1 MKKMKWTSSLML
13 FFAACIWGFAFAFQS
28 QGMEHMGPM
37 TFNGTRFL
45 IGAIVLV
52 PVIFMFKKP
61 GEQKTV
67 TKKDVKV
74 TIWGGVVC
82 GLCLFAASS
91 LQQFGIQYTS
101 VGKAGFLTT
110 LYIILVPIIGI
121 FFKRK
126 VSLVVWIGAVLS
138 VIGMYLLC
146 VSETMSINKGDILAF
161 CCAII
166 FAFHILSVDYFAPKT
181 NGIVLSCLQ
190 FLTSGV
196 CAMICAFIFE
206 NPTLG
211 EIISGIVPLLYV
223 GVMSS
228 GVAYTLQILGQK
240 NADPTIA
247 SLIMSLESAVSV
259 LGGWLILHQ
268 KLTGKELLG
277 CLIMFIAVVGV
288 QVFDAKKTEVKE
300 IEK

>member
-1 MKKMKWTSSLML
+1 ML
-13 FFAACIWGFAFAFQS
+13 FLAALIWGFAFAFQS
-28 QGMEHMGPM
+28 QGMDHMGPM
-37 TFNGTRFL
+37 TFNGMRFL

-52 PVIFMFKKP
+52 PVIFIFRNPGKRKP
-61 GEQKTV
+61 V
-67 TKKDVKV
+67 TAGAVKV
-74 TIWGGVVC
+74 TVLGGIVC

-121 FFKRK
+121 FFRRK
-126 VSLVVWIGAVLS
+126 VPVVVWIGAIIS

-146 VSETMSINKGDILAF
+146 VSETMSINKGDIFAF
-161 CCAII
+161 CCAIV

-206 NPTLG
+206 QPSVT
-211 EIISGIVPLLYV
+211 EIVNGVVPLLYV

-240 NADPTIA
+240 NAEPTLA

-259 LGGWLILHQ
+259 LGGWLILNQ
-268 KLTGKELLG
+268 RLTGKELLG
-277 CLIMFIAVVGV
+277 CLLMFVAVVGV
-288 QVFDAKKTEVKE
+288 QIFDVKKSDETK
-300 IEK
+300 

>member
-1 MKKMKWTSSLML
+1 ML
-13 FFAACIWGFAFAFQS
+13 FLAALIWGFAFAFQS
-28 QGMEHMGPM
+28 RGMEHMGPM
-37 TFNGTRFL
+37 TFNGIRFL
-45 IGAIVLV
+45 IGAIVLI
-52 PVIFMFKKP
+52 PVIFLFKKT
-61 GEQKTV
+61 GEKRSASKEDIKITV
-67 TKKDVKV
+67 L
-74 TIWGGVVC
+74 GGIIC
-82 GLCLFAASS
+82 GLCLFGASS

-126 VSLVVWIGAVLS
+126 VSAIVWIGALLS
-138 VIGMYLLC
+138 VAGMYLLC
-146 VSETMSINKGDILAF
+146 VSETMSINKGDVLAF
-161 CCAII
+161 GCAII
-166 FAFHILSVDYFAPKT
+166 FAFHILAVDHFAPKT
-181 NGIVLSCLQ
+181 NGVVLSCLQ
-190 FLTSGV
+190 FLTSGI
-196 CAMICAFIFE
+196 CAMIFAFIFE
-206 NPTLG
+206 QPTMT
-211 EIISGIVPLLYV
+211 EIVNGIIPLLYV

-277 CLIMFIAVVGV
+277 CLLMFIAVIGV
-288 QVFDAKKTEVKE
+288 QIFDAKKEKEATNEV
-300 IEK
+300 

>member
-1 MKKMKWTSSLML
+1 ML
-13 FFAACIWGFAFAFQS
+13 FLAALIWGFAFAFQS
-28 QGMEHMGPM
+28 QGMDHMGPM
-37 TFNGTRFL
+37 TFNGMRFL

-52 PVIFMFKKP
+52 PVIFIFRNPGKRKP
-61 GEQKTV
+61 V
-67 TKKDVKV
+67 TAGAVKV
-74 TIWGGVVC
+74 TVLGGIVC

-121 FFKRK
+121 FFGRK
-126 VSLVVWIGAVLS
+126 APVVVWIGAIIS

-146 VSETMSINKGDILAF
+146 VSETMSINKGDIFAF
-161 CCAII
+161 CCAIV

-206 NPTLG
+206 QPSVT
-211 EIISGIVPLLYV
+211 EIVNGVVPLLYV

-240 NADPTIA
+240 NAEPTLA

-259 LGGWLILHQ
+259 LGGWLILNQ
-268 KLTGKELLG
+268 RLTGKELLG
-277 CLIMFIAVVGV
+277 CLLMFVAVVGV
-288 QVFDAKKTEVKE
+288 QIFDVKKSDETK
-300 IEK
+300 

>member
-1 MKKMKWTSSLML
+1 ML
-13 FFAACIWGFAFAFQS
+13 FLAACIWGFAFAFQS

-37 TFNGTRFL
+37 TFNGIRFL
-45 IGAIVLV
+45 IGAVVLI
-52 PVIFMFKKP
+52 PIIFIFRKP
-61 GEQKTV
+61 GE
-67 TKKDVKV
+67 KKPVSKEDVKITV
-74 TIWGGVVC
+74 LGGIVC
-82 GLCLFAASS
+82 GLCLCVASS

-126 VSLVVWIGAVLS
+126 VSVMVWIGAILS

-146 VSETMSINKGDILAF
+146 VSETMSINKGDILSF
-161 CCAII
+161 GCAIV
-166 FAFHILSVDYFAPKT
+166 FAFHILSVDYFSKKT

-190 FLTSGV
+190 FLTSGI

-206 NPTLG
+206 QPALSDIVN
-211 EIISGIVPLLYV
+211 GIVPLLYV
-223 GVMSS
+223 GIMSS

-259 LGGWLILHQ
+259 LGGWLILDQ
-268 KLTGKELLG
+268 RLTGKELLG
-277 CLIMFIAVVGV
+277 CALMFIAVIGV
-288 QVFDAKKTEVKE
+288 QVVDAKKTE
-300 IEK
+300 EKKNTN

>member
-1 MKKMKWTSSLML
+1 ML
-13 FFAACIWGFAFAFQS
+13 FMAALIWGFAFAFQS
-28 QGMEHMGPM
+28 QGMDHMGPL
-37 TFNGTRFL
+37 TFNGVRFL
-45 IGAIVLV
+45 IGAVVLV
-52 PVIFMFKKP
+52 PVIFLFKKP
-61 GEQKTV
+61 GEKKKV
-67 TKKDVKV
+67 TKKDIKV
-74 TIWGGVVC
+74 TVLGGIVC
-82 GLCLFAASS
+82 GLCLFVASS

-126 VSLVVWIGAVLS
+126 VSVFVWLGAILS

-146 VSETMSINKGDILAF
+146 VSETMSINKGDIFAF
-161 CCAII
+161 CCAIV

-181 NGIVLSCLQ
+181 NGVVLSCLQ
-190 FLTSGV
+190 FLTSGI

-206 NPTLG
+206 RPTMT
-211 EIISGIVPLLYV
+211 EIVNGIVPLLYV

-268 KLTGKELLG
+268 KLTVKELIG
-277 CLIMFIAVVGV
+277 CLLMFIAVIGV
-288 QVFDAKKTEVKE
+288 QLFDAKKEKE
-300 IEK
+300 TAN

>member
-1 MKKMKWTSSLML
+1 ML
-13 FFAACIWGFAFAFQS
+13 FMAALIWGFAFAFQS
-28 QGMEHMGPM
+28 QGMDHMGPL
-37 TFNGTRFL
+37 TFNGVRFL
-45 IGAIVLV
+45 IGAVVLV
-52 PVIFMFKKP
+52 PVIFLFKKP
-61 GEQKTV
+61 GEKKKV
-67 TKKDVKV
+67 TKKDIKV
-74 TIWGGVVC
+74 TVLGGIVC
-82 GLCLFAASS
+82 GLCLFVASS

-101 VGKAGFLTT
+101 IGKAGFLTT

-126 VSLVVWIGAVLS
+126 VSVFVWLGAILS

-146 VSETMSINKGDILAF
+146 VSETMSINKGDIFAF
-161 CCAII
+161 CCAIV

-181 NGIVLSCLQ
+181 NGVVLSCLQ
-190 FLTSGV
+190 FLTSGI

-206 NPTLG
+206 RPTMS
-211 EIISGIVPLLYV
+211 EIVNGIVPLLYV

-268 KLTGKELLG
+268 KLTVKELIG
-277 CLIMFIAVVGV
+277 CLLMFIAVIGV
-288 QVFDAKKTEVKE
+288 QLFDAKKEKE
-300 IEK
+300 TAN

>member
-1 MKKMKWTSSLML
+1 ML
-13 FFAACIWGFAFAFQS
+13 FLAACIWGFAFAFQS

-37 TFNGTRFL
+37 TFNGIRFL
-45 IGAIVLV
+45 IGAVVLL
-52 PVIFMFKKP
+52 PVILIFRKPEEKK
-61 GEQKTV
+61 KS
-67 TKKDVKV
+67 TKEDIK
-74 TIWGGVVC
+74 IALRGGVVC
-82 GLCLFAASS
+82 GLCLFVASS
-91 LQQFGIQYTS
+91 LQQFGIQHTS

-126 VSLVVWIGAVLS
+126 VSVIVWIGAVLS
-138 VIGMYLLC
+138 VVGMYLLC
-146 VSETMSINKGDILAF
+146 VSETMSINIGDVLAF
-161 CCAII
+161 CCAIV

-181 NGIVLSCLQ
+181 NGIILSCLQ
-190 FLTSGV
+190 FLTSGTCGMV
-196 CAMICAFIFE
+196 FALIFE
-206 NPTLG
+206 RPSFA

-240 NADPTIA
+240 DADPTIA

-268 KLTGKELLG
+268 KLSGKELFG
-277 CLIMFIAVVGV
+277 CLLMFIAVIGV
-288 QVFDAKKTEVKE
+288 QVFETKE
-300 IEK
+300 QEKLLEK

>member
-1 MKKMKWTSSLML
+1 ML
-13 FFAACIWGFAFAFQS
+13 FMAALIWGFAFAFQS
-28 QGMEHMGPM
+28 QGMDHMGPL
-37 TFNGTRFL
+37 TFNGVRFL
-45 IGAIVLV
+45 IGAVVLV
-52 PVIFMFKKP
+52 PVIFLFKKP
-61 GEQKTV
+61 GEKKKV
-67 TKKDVKV
+67 TKKDIIV
-74 TIWGGVVC
+74 TVLGGIVC
-82 GLCLFAASS
+82 GLCLFVASS

-126 VSLVVWIGAVLS
+126 VSVFVWLGAILS

-146 VSETMSINKGDILAF
+146 VSETMSINKGDIFAF
-161 CCAII
+161 CCAIV

-181 NGIVLSCLQ
+181 NGVVLSCLQ
-190 FLTSGV
+190 FLTSGI

-206 NPTLG
+206 RPTMS
-211 EIISGIVPLLYV
+211 EIVNGIVPLLYV

-268 KLTGKELLG
+268 KLTVKELIG
-277 CLIMFIAVVGV
+277 CLLMFIAVIGV
-288 QVFDAKKTEVKE
+288 QLFDAKKEKE
-300 IEK
+300 TAN

>member
-1 MKKMKWTSSLML
+1 ML
-13 FFAACIWGFAFAFQS
+13 FLAALIWGFAFAFQS
-28 QGMEHMGPM
+28 QGMDHMGPL
-37 TFNGTRFL
+37 TFNGVRFL

-52 PVIFMFKKP
+52 PVIFIFQKP
-61 GEQKTV
+61 GKRKTV
-67 TKKDVKV
+67 TAENVKV
-74 TIWGGVVC
+74 TVLGGIVC

-121 FFKRK
+121 FFGRK
-126 VSLVVWIGAVLS
+126 IPVVVWIGAIIS

-146 VSETMSINKGDILAF
+146 VSETMSINKGDIFAF
-161 CCAII
+161 CCAIV

-206 NPTLG
+206 QPSVT
-211 EIISGIVPLLYV
+211 EIVNGIMPLLYV

-240 NADPTIA
+240 NAEPTLA

-259 LGGWLILHQ
+259 LGGWIILNQ
-268 KLTGKELLG
+268 RLTGKELLG
-277 CLIMFIAVVGV
+277 CFLMFVAVVGV
-288 QVFDAKKTEVKE
+288 QIFDVKKTDETK
-300 IEK
+300 

>member
-13 FFAACIWGFAFAFQS
+13 FLAACIWGFAFAFQS

-45 IGAIVLV
+45 IGAVVLM
-52 PVIFMFKKP
+52 PVIFLFKKT
-61 GEQKTV
+61 EDKKIV

-74 TIWGGVVC
+74 TVLGGAVC

-126 VSLVVWIGAVLS
+126 VSAVVWIGAVLS

-161 CCAII
+161 FCAII

-190 FLTSGV
+190 FFTSGI
-196 CAMICAFIFE
+196 CAMVCAFIFE
-206 NPTLG
+206 HPTFS

-268 KLTGKELLG
+268 KLTGKELIG

-288 QVFDAKKTEVKE
+288 QVFDEKNAEENVK
-300 IEK
+300 

>member
-1 MKKMKWTSSLML
+1 ML
-13 FFAACIWGFAFAFQS
+13 FLAALIWGFAFAFQS
-28 QGMEHMGPM
+28 RGMEHMGPM
-37 TFNGTRFL
+37 TFNGIRFL
-45 IGAIVLV
+45 IGAIVLI
-52 PVIFMFKKP
+52 PVIFLFKKT
-61 GEQKTV
+61 GEKRSASKEDIKITV
-67 TKKDVKV
+67 L
-74 TIWGGVVC
+74 GGIIC
-82 GLCLFAASS
+82 GLCLFGASS

-126 VSLVVWIGAVLS
+126 VSAIVWIGALLS
-138 VIGMYLLC
+138 VAGMYLLC
-146 VSETMSINKGDILAF
+146 VSETMSINKGDVLAF
-161 CCAII
+161 GCAII
-166 FAFHILSVDYFAPKT
+166 FAFHILAVDHFAPKT
-181 NGIVLSCLQ
+181 NGVVLSCLQ
-190 FLTSGV
+190 FLTSGI
-196 CAMICAFIFE
+196 CAMIVAFIFE
-206 NPTLG
+206 HPTMT
-211 EIISGIVPLLYV
+211 EIVNGIVPLLYV

-277 CLIMFIAVVGV
+277 CLLMFIAVIGV
-288 QVFDAKKTEVKE
+288 QIFDAKKEKEATNEV
-300 IEK
+300 

>member
-1 MKKMKWTSSLML
+1 ML
-13 FFAACIWGFAFAFQS
+13 FMAALIWGFAFAFQS

-45 IGAIVLV
+45 IGAVVLI
-52 PVIFMFKKP
+52 PVIFLFKKP
-61 GEQKTV
+61 GEKR
-67 TKKDVKV
+67 KIAKEDIKV
-74 TIWGGVVC
+74 TITGGVVC
-82 GLCLFAASS
+82 GLCLFVASS

-126 VSLVVWIGAVLS
+126 ASVMVWIGAILS

-146 VSETMSINKGDILAF
+146 VSETMSINKGDIFAF

-181 NGIVLSCLQ
+181 NGIVLSCIQ
-190 FLTSGV
+190 FLTSGI
-196 CAMICAFIFE
+196 CAMLCAFIFE
-206 NPTLG
+206 QPAVT
-211 EIISGIVPLLYV
+211 EIANGIVPLLYV

-228 GVAYTLQILGQK
+228 GVAYTLQILGQR

-277 CLIMFIAVVGV
+277 CLLMFIAVIGV
-288 QVFDAKKTEVKE
+288 QVFDAKKEKEV
-300 IEK
+300 IE

>member
-1 MKKMKWTSSLML
+1 ML
-13 FFAACIWGFAFAFQS
+13 FMAALIWGFAFAFQS

-45 IGAIVLV
+45 IGAVVLI
-52 PVIFMFKKP
+52 PVIFLIKKP
-61 GEQKTV
+61 GEKR
-67 TKKDVKV
+67 KIAKEDIKV
-74 TIWGGVVC
+74 TITGGVVC
-82 GLCLFAASS
+82 GLCLFVASS

-121 FFKRK
+121 FFQRK
-126 VSLVVWIGAVLS
+126 ASVMVWIGAILS

-146 VSETMSINKGDILAF
+146 VSETMSINKGDIFAF
-161 CCAII
+161 CCAIV

-181 NGIVLSCLQ
+181 NGILLSCIQ
-190 FLTSGV
+190 FLTSGI
-196 CAMICAFIFE
+196 CAMLCAFIFE
-206 NPTLG
+206 QPTVT
-211 EIISGIVPLLYV
+211 EIVNGIVPLLYV

-228 GVAYTLQILGQK
+228 GVAYTLQILGQR

-277 CLIMFIAVVGV
+277 CLLMFIAVIGV
-288 QVFDAKKTEVKE
+288 QVFDAKKEKEV
-300 IEK
+300 IE

>member
-1 MKKMKWTSSLML
+1 MKKMKLSSSLML
-13 FFAACIWGFAFAFQS
+13 FLAACIWGFAFAFQS

-37 TFNGTRFL
+37 TFNGIRFL
-45 IGAIVLV
+45 IGAVVLI
-52 PVIFMFKKP
+52 PVILLFRKP
-61 GEQKTV
+61 GE
-67 TKKDVKV
+67 KKPISKQDIKV
-74 TIWGGVVC
+74 TVLGGVIC

-121 FFKRK
+121 FLKRK

-138 VIGMYLLC
+138 VVGMYLLC
-146 VSETMSINKGDILAF
+146 VSETMSINKGDIFAF
-161 CCAII
+161 CCAIV
-166 FAFHILSVDYFAPKT
+166 FAFHILAVDYFSPKT

-190 FLTSGV
+190 FLTSGI
-196 CAMICAFIFE
+196 CAMICAVIFE
-206 NPTLG
+206 QPAFSN
-211 EIISGIVPLLYV
+211 IISGIVPLLYV

-268 KLTGKELLG
+268 KLTEKELLG

-288 QVFDAKKTEVKE
+288 QVFDVKKTEENTK
-300 IEK
+300 

>member
-1 MKKMKWTSSLML
+1 ML
-13 FFAACIWGFAFAFQS
+13 FLAALIWGFAFAFQS
-28 QGMEHMGPM
+28 QGMDHMGPM
-37 TFNGTRFL
+37 TFNGMRFL

-52 PVIFMFKKP
+52 PVIFIFRNPGKRKP
-61 GEQKTV
+61 VTAGE
-67 TKKDVKV
+67 VKV
-74 TIWGGVVC
+74 TVLGGSVC

-121 FFKRK
+121 FFGRK
-126 VSLVVWIGAVLS
+126 APVVVWIGAIIS

-146 VSETMSINKGDILAF
+146 VSETMSINKGDIFAF
-161 CCAII
+161 CCAIV

-206 NPTLG
+206 QPSLT
-211 EIISGIVPLLYV
+211 EIVNGIVPLLYV

-240 NADPTIA
+240 NAEPTLA

-259 LGGWLILHQ
+259 LGGWIILNQH
-268 KLTGKELLG
+268 LTGKELLG
-277 CLIMFIAVVGV
+277 CLLMFVAVAGV
-288 QVFDAKKTEVKE
+288 QIFDVKKSDE
-300 IEK
+300 IE

>member
-1 MKKMKWTSSLML
+1 MKLSSSLML
-13 FFAACIWGFAFAFQS
+13 FLAACIWGFAFAFQS
-28 QGMEHMGPM
+28 QGLDYMGPF

-52 PVIFMFKKP
+52 PVIFIFRKP
-61 GEQKTV
+61 GEKQKL
-67 TKKDVKV
+67 TKKDVKT
-74 TIWGGVVC
+74 TIFGGLVC
-82 GLCLFAASS
+82 GLCLCVASS
-91 LQQFGIQYTS
+91 LQQFAIFYTS

-121 FFKRK
+121 FFKKK
-126 VSLVVWIGAVLS
+126 VSIMVWIGAALS
-138 VIGMYLLC
+138 VVGMYLLC

-161 CCAII
+161 CCAIV

-190 FLTSGV
+190 FLVSGI
-196 CAMICAFIFE
+196 CAMVLACVFE
-206 NPTLG
+206 QPTLTQ
-211 EIISGIVPLLYV
+211 ILNGIGPLLYV

-259 LGGWLILHQ
+259 IGGWLILHQ
-268 KLTGKELLG
+268 KLTTKELLG
-277 CLIMFIAVVGV
+277 CLLMFIAVVGV
-288 QVFDAKKTEVKE
+288 QIVDSKKSE
-300 IEK
+300 

>member
-1 MKKMKWTSSLML
+1 MKKMKLSSSLML
-13 FFAACIWGFAFAFQS
+13 FLAACIWGFAFAFQS
-28 QGMEHMGPM
+28 QGMEYMGPM
-37 TFNGTRFL
+37 TFNGIRFL
-45 IGAIVLV
+45 IGAVVLI
-52 PVIFMFKKP
+52 PVIFLFRKP
-61 GEQKTV
+61 GKKEPV
-67 TKKDVKV
+67 SKKDIKV
-74 TIWGGVVC
+74 TALGGVIC

-126 VSLVVWIGAVLS
+126 VSVVVWIGAVLS
-138 VIGMYLLC
+138 VAGMYLLC
-146 VSETMSINKGDILAF
+146 VSETMSINKGDIFAF
-161 CCAII
+161 CCAIV

-196 CAMICAFIFE
+196 CAMICAIIFE
-206 NPTLG
+206 KPAFSDVIG
-211 EIISGIVPLLYV
+211 GIVPLLYV

-259 LGGWLILHQ
+259 LGGWLVLNQ

-288 QVFDAKKTEVKE
+288 QVFDVKKIEE
-300 IEK
+300 IT

>member
-1 MKKMKWTSSLML
+1 ML
-13 FFAACIWGFAFAFQS
+13 FMAALIWGFAFAFQS

-45 IGAIVLV
+45 IGAVVLI
-52 PVIFMFKKP
+52 PVIFLFKKP
-61 GEQKTV
+61 GEKR
-67 TKKDVKV
+67 KIAKEDIKV
-74 TIWGGVVC
+74 TITGGVVC
-82 GLCLFAASS
+82 GLCLFVASS

-126 VSLVVWIGAVLS
+126 ASVMVWIGAILS

-146 VSETMSINKGDILAF
+146 VSETMSINKGDIFAF
-161 CCAII
+161 CCAIV

-181 NGIVLSCLQ
+181 NGIVLSCIQ
-190 FLTSGV
+190 FLTSGI
-196 CAMICAFIFE
+196 CAMLCAFIFE
-206 NPTLG
+206 QPAVT
-211 EIISGIVPLLYV
+211 EIVNGIVPLLYV

-277 CLIMFIAVVGV
+277 CLLMFMAVIGV
-288 QVFDAKKTEVKE
+288 QVFDAKKEKEV
-300 IEK
+300 IE